1 MPFVPLRKTGAHAAA
16 GSVNA
21 GAGPVNAAA
30 GSVKK
35 RASVVALALLVPLTA
50 TGCYPAGAGA
60 ADARPGADHGNERL
74 LPGLGNGGYD
84 AHSYDVHF
92 DYRAGTTRMRADSVM
107 DAIAT
112 QNLSRFS
119 LDSAVK
125 DIEKVT
131 VNDRPARFRTDAKR
145 EKLHV
150 VPERPVGDGN
160 AFRVRIRYTAD
171 RAKDPVS
178 PAYHLPKGIEWP
190 VKSWINTKD
199 GFAFMGQPDRAH
211 LFFPSND
218 VPSDKARITFGVT
231 VPRGTKAVAN
241 GDLVRHRRLA
251 GSRDEYTYT
260 TRDEI
265 PTHVTQLAVG
275 KFRAVDQRGPHGLP
289 VRSWVP
295 ADQYD
300 KTVSN
305 ARRTAGQIS
314 WLEKALG
321 LRYPFDRYGVLG
333 VDSDYNG
340 VALETA
346 TLSTFSA
353 HALTVEPSKLTPI
366 MVHEL
371 AHQWFGDAVSVRSWD
386 DMWLSEGHATY
397 YQMLYAASH
406 GGDALDAAMKK
417 EYAGDAEQRSTGG
430 PPARLK
436 KATSLLFNTD
446 APGALMLYGL
456 RNKVGESTFRKIET
470 TFFRTYQGRSATT
483 QDYIDIA
490 NRVSGQDLTP
500 YVKSWLHGK
509 TTPPMPTHPN
519 WKPSNPH

>member
-1 MPFVPLRKTGAHAAA
+1 M
-16 GSVNA
+16 
-21 GAGPVNAAA
+21 
-30 GSVKK
+30 
-35 RASVVALALLVPLTA
+35 PLTA
-50 TGCYPAGAGA
+50 TGCYPADASPVRTAGA
-60 ADARPGADHGNERL
+60 PADARPGADHGNERL
-74 LPGLGNGGYD
+74 FPGLGNGGYD
-84 AHSYDVHF
+84 ARSYNVRF
-92 DYRAGTTRMRADSVM
+92 DYRSGTTRMQANSVM

-112 QNLSRFS
+112 QDLSRFS

-125 DIEKVT
+125 KVEKVT
-131 VNDRPARFRTDAKR
+131 VNGRPAHFRTNDER

-150 VPERPVGDGN
+150 VPAKPVGKGN
-160 AFRVRIRYTAD
+160 AFRVEIRYTAD
-171 RAKDPVS
+171 RSKDPAS
-178 PAYHLPKGIEWP
+178 PAYHLPKGTEWP
-190 VKSWINTKD
+190 VKSWVNTKD

-218 VPSDKARITFGVT
+218 VPADKARLTLGVT

-241 GDLVRHRRLA
+241 GDLVRHRQLA
-251 GSRDEYTYT
+251 GSRDEFTYT

-265 PTHVTQLAVG
+265 PTDTAQLAVG
-275 KFRAVDQRGPHGLP
+275 RFRSVDQQGPHGLP

-295 ADQYD
+295 AEQYD
-300 KTVSN
+300 KTVAN

-314 WLEKALG
+314 WLEKTLG

-353 HALTVEPSKLTPI
+353 RALTMSPEKITPT
-366 MVHEL
+366 MVHEIV
-371 AHQWFGDAVSVRSWD
+371 HQWFGDSVSVRTWD

-397 YQMLYAASH
+397 YQMLYSASH
-406 GGDALDAAMKK
+406 GGAALDTAMQKQYKADVTQRAA
-417 EYAGDAEQRSTGG
+417 GG
-430 PPARLK
+430 PPGRLK

-446 APGALMLYGL
+446 APGALLLYGL
-456 RNKVGESTFRKIET
+456 HHKVGDTTFRKIET
-470 TFFRTYQGRSATT
+470 TFFRTYQGRSAST

-500 YVKSWLHGK
+500 YIKSWLYGK
-509 TTPPMPTHPN
+509 TTPPMPGHPN
-519 WKPSNPH
+519 